1 MTKYITYRDDGVA
14 MIPFIV
20 AESIATTQKTK
31 IKRLI
36 CTWVLTLFLLIF
48 TNILW
53 IEIFIHAYHDYN
65 KRNEPPIEEEVESD
79 ENGKM
84 DDFG

>member
-1 MTKYITYRDDGVA
+1 MIKYITYRDDGVA
-14 MIPFIV
+14 MIPFLV
-20 AESIATTQKTK
+20 AESVATTQKTK

-53 IEIFIHAYHDYN
+53 LEIFIHAYQDYN
-65 KRNEPPIEEEVESD
+65 KRNDPHIEEEKKKKKKWKDV
-79 ENGKM
+79 
-84 DDFG
+84 

>member
-1 MTKYITYRDDGVA
+1 MIKYITYRDDGVA
-14 MIPFIV
+14 MIPFLV
-20 AESIATTQKTK
+20 AESVATTQKTK

-53 IEIFIHAYHDYN
+53 LEIFIHAYQNYN
-65 KRNEPPIEEEVESD
+65 KRNDPHIEEEVESD
-79 ENGKM
+79 EKWK
-84 DDFG
+84 DV

>member
-1 MTKYITYRDDGVA
+1 MTKYIAYRDDGVA
-14 MIPFIV
+14 MIPFLV
-20 AESIATTQKTK
+20 AESVATTQKSK

-53 IEIFIHAYHDYN
+53 LQVFIHAYQNYN
-65 KRNEPPIEEEVESD
+65 KHNEPRIEEEVESD
-79 ENGKM
+79 EKWK
-84 DDFG
+84 DV

>member
-53 IEIFIHAYHDYN
+53 LEIFIHAYHDYN
-65 KRNEPPIEEEVESD
+65 KLGEPPIEKEVESD
-79 ENGKM
+79 EKWK
-84 DDFG
+84 DV